1 MAAQTYDKS
10 KFQKGFWSLMGVMFQ
25 GAFSDNLFKW
35 IIIYL
40 LMDAAT
46 TIDIETSSG
55 IAAIATALFSLPYI
69 LFPGFFGV
77 LSDRVS
83 KQTIVLATKVLEV
96 VIMSVGLMAVFSGN
110 PNFLWVVLFL
120 MATQSAMFSPAKYGI
135 LPEALPESRLSWG
148 NGMMQMFTMLA
159 IIVGVGMAGPLY
171 KYLESIGQLHLASVL
186 LIGLAFIGVMLARN
200 VFKPPAANPTVN
212 ITPNPW
218 AGLKET
224 FKCYAADRWLWL
236 SVLAY
241 VYFWFAGVMIQINL
255 VSYNTVT
262 LGLDETSNSMMLV
275 ALAMGIALGAV
286 SAGYISRG
294 KIEVGLIPLGAL
306 GMSVCA
312 AFLAW
317 PVFGMQGSMVLL
329 FGLGFFAGIFDV
341 PLASVI
347 QQRSPAHMRGV
358 VMSITNMLTFVG
370 MLAASGLM
378 FALGK
383 MAVSPY
389 VVFALSAVMSLGIGL
404 YISLVLPIFILRF
417 FLWILANTIYRL
429 RVAGLQ
435 NIPESGGGLLVAN
448 HTSFLDALVIVASM
462 DRRVRFIMYQ
472 GIYEVPWIK
481 PLAKMMGAIP
491 ISAGGGP
498 REVVQSL
505 RTATEALKDG
515 DLVCIFAEGQ
525 ITRTGQMLPFRKGF
539 ERIMQGVDAPIIP
552 VHIDQV
558 WGSIFSFSDGKFFWK
573 RPKKIPFP
581 ISIVY
586 GKPVPSDSNAFELRS
601 AIQELGTQAY
611 SHRQGNEKLL
621 HQLFIKKAR
630 RYPLKPCVADARSG
644 SLNTIK
650 TLTGAIILATKL
662 KDTLKSEHMVGV
674 ILPQSVGGTL
684 VNIALQMMGKVPVN
698 MNYTGSVESL
708 QTSASQCKM
717 KYVITANAFL
727 TNAPIDI
734 HIPGEAI
741 YLEDIMA
748 SVEKKDR
755 TRALLLALLC
765 PIKRLEK
772 MLGAPSNRSMDDLA
786 TVVFSSGS
794 EGEPKGIML
803 TQFNITKNIESS
815 LQAFPHKPGDCVMG
829 MLPFFHSFGFTATLW
844 LTLVH
849 PHFNAVYHPNP
860 LEARAIGDLI
870 EKHKATI
877 MFSTSTFLHPFI
889 RRCTPR
895 QLSSLTFIITGA
907 EKLAPRVRDAFKE
920 KFGVEPLEGYGTTEC
935 SPVVSLNVPD
945 FRAPGFYQKGTKRGS
960 IGHPLPGISV
970 KIINQDTLE
979 VLQHGES
986 GLLLIK
992 GPNVMKGY
1000 LNNQAKTDEVLKDG
1014 WYETGDIATID
1025 DEGFITI
1032 TDRLARFSKLGGE
1045 MVSHTKIEEALHTLI
1060 DETELVLAV
1069 AGVPD
1074 ENKGERLVV
1083 LHTLPDDEFDTLISK
1098 LGETGLPNLWVPK
1111 SRAFYKIDEIPV
1123 LGTGKMDIKAVK
1135 TLARQLDIG
1144 E

>member
-383 MAVSPY
+383 M
-389 VVFALSAVMSLGIGL
+389 G
-404 YISLVLPIFILRF
+404 
-417 FLWILANTIYRL
+417 
-429 RVAGLQ
+429 
-435 NIPESGGGLLVAN
+435 
-448 HTSFLDALVIVASM
+448 
-462 DRRVRFIMYQ
+462 
-472 GIYEVPWIK
+472 
-481 PLAKMMGAIP
+481 
-491 ISAGGGP
+491 
-498 REVVQSL
+498 
-505 RTATEALKDG
+505 
-515 DLVCIFAEGQ
+515 
-525 ITRTGQMLPFRKGF
+525 
-539 ERIMQGVDAPIIP
+539 
-552 VHIDQV
+552 
-558 WGSIFSFSDGKFFWK
+558 
-573 RPKKIPFP
+573 
-581 ISIVY
+581 
-586 GKPVPSDSNAFELRS
+586 
-601 AIQELGTQAY
+601 
-611 SHRQGNEKLL
+611 
-621 HQLFIKKAR
+621 
-630 RYPLKPCVADARSG
+630 
-644 SLNTIK
+644 
-650 TLTGAIILATKL
+650 
-662 KDTLKSEHMVGV
+662 
-674 ILPQSVGGTL
+674 
-684 VNIALQMMGKVPVN
+684 
-698 MNYTGSVESL
+698 
-708 QTSASQCKM
+708 
-717 KYVITANAFL
+717 
-727 TNAPIDI
+727 
-734 HIPGEAI
+734 
-741 YLEDIMA
+741 
-748 SVEKKDR
+748 
-755 TRALLLALLC
+755 
-765 PIKRLEK
+765 
-772 MLGAPSNRSMDDLA
+772 
-786 TVVFSSGS
+786 
-794 EGEPKGIML
+794 
-803 TQFNITKNIESS
+803 
-815 LQAFPHKPGDCVMG
+815 
-829 MLPFFHSFGFTATLW
+829 
-844 LTLVH
+844 
-849 PHFNAVYHPNP
+849 
-860 LEARAIGDLI
+860 
-870 EKHKATI
+870 
-877 MFSTSTFLHPFI
+877 
-889 RRCTPR
+889 
-895 QLSSLTFIITGA
+895 
-907 EKLAPRVRDAFKE
+907 
-920 KFGVEPLEGYGTTEC
+920 
-935 SPVVSLNVPD
+935 
-945 FRAPGFYQKGTKRGS
+945 
-960 IGHPLPGISV
+960 
-970 KIINQDTLE
+970 
-979 VLQHGES
+979 
-986 GLLLIK
+986 
-992 GPNVMKGY
+992 
-1000 LNNQAKTDEVLKDG
+1000 
-1014 WYETGDIATID
+1014 
-1025 DEGFITI
+1025 
-1032 TDRLARFSKLGGE
+1032 
-1045 MVSHTKIEEALHTLI
+1045 
-1060 DETELVLAV
+1060 
-1069 AGVPD
+1069 
-1074 ENKGERLVV
+1074 
-1083 LHTLPDDEFDTLISK
+1083 
-1098 LGETGLPNLWVPK
+1098 
-1111 SRAFYKIDEIPV
+1111 
-1123 LGTGKMDIKAVK
+1123 
-1135 TLARQLDIG
+1135 
-1144 E
+1144 